1 MKISYKNLKRYL
13 PSLPEADIVAKEIVL
28 HLAEVEDVQSESKSF
43 ENIVFWKITKID
55 THENAD
61 SLRVCM
67 VDVGETEETQ
77 IVCGWSNLEVW
88 QSVAVAKLWASVLWH
103 GEWELVVM
111 KKTAIRWVESFG
123 MICASDEIGL
133 ASTFPSKSEKE
144 ILDLSRFDAKAGTN
158 IADLM
163 GRNDSI
169 MEIDNKS
176 INHRPDMFSYIGLIR
191 ELSVLFAEKM
201 PLEYKNSDFSNLKK
215 LEVKNHIP
223 EIVKRYMALELSG
236 VSNIETPDYI
246 KEVLSSFEKTSKGLL
261 IDMTNYSLYFYGQ
274 PMHAFDA
281 DKIDGNIEIR
291 FARIWEKIIALDDK
305 EYELGENDIVIA
317 DSSKILAI
325 AWIIGGKDSAV
336 SNSTTRII
344 LESANFPQDILRKS
358 GRNLWVRTD
367 SLNVFEKDIPL
378 EMASRWMS
386 LVYDILKN
394 SFPEMK
400 EIAFADVYSNKQ
412 KEVSIDFDINYIN
425 KLIWAEYSRTEAL
438 EIFDWLGLVLEWEK
452 LKVPFW
458 RKDLN
463 YKADL
468 AEEIARIKGYDS
480 ITPTIPKVNLGAVA
494 QTNIYKLKQ
503 DSRNFFTSKGFFD
516 MYTYSFVNEKLV
528 NKLGYTTEKCVSLK
542 NYLSEELSHMRN
554 SLIPNLMAAVEE
566 NYRDFDNLNLFE
578 IEKIFNYGKTKS
590 DIIETYSLAW
600 IIARDEKIVYYEIQ
614 NIVSDFL
621 KTIGIDKIVFEE
633 AINKPSYAHSGRIA
647 KIIARGKEIWIVW
660 EIHPQ
665 YSANFSTSSRIWF
678 FELNAEVLASISYNT
693 LKYKEISNFQANNF
707 DLSFVVEKSVKW
719 STISNTISKINPLI
733 KKVELFD
740 IYEDEMKLWANLR
753 SLSFKIFIQ
762 SMEWTLDD
770 NVKWT
775 LINDIIA
782 AVVKVWGKLR

>member
-13 PSLPEADIVAKEIVL
+13 NNLPEADTVAKEIIL
-28 HLAEVEDVQSESKSF
+28 HLAEVEEVHCESKSF

-61 SLRVCM
+61 SLSVCM
-67 VDVGETEETQ
+67 LDVGEWENTQ

-88 QSVAVAKLWASVLWH
+88 QGVAVAKLWASVLWH
-103 GEWELVVM
+103 WEWEPVVM

-133 ASTFPSKSEKE
+133 AREFPSKSEKE
-144 ILDLSRFDAKAGTN
+144 ILNLSHFDAKAGTS

-201 PLEYKNSDFSNLKK
+201 PLEYKFADFSNFKK
-215 LEVKNHIP
+215 LEIKNHIP
-223 EIVKRYMALELSG
+223 EIVKRYMALELSW
-236 VSNIETPDYI
+236 VSNIDTPDYI

-281 DKIDGNIEIR
+281 DKVEGNIEIR
-291 FARIWEKIIALDDK
+291 FAKSGEKILALDDK

-325 AWIIGGKDSAV
+325 AWIIWGKDSAV
-336 SNSTTRII
+336 TDSTTRII
-344 LESANFPQDILRKS
+344 LESAYFPQDILRKS

-386 LVYDILKN
+386 LVHDILKS

-400 EIAFADVYSNKQ
+400 EIAFADIYKNKQ
-412 KEVSIDFDINYIN
+412 KEVFIDFDINYIN
-425 KLIWAEYSRTEAL
+425 RLVWTAYSSEEAL
-438 EIFDWLGLVLEWEK
+438 WILTWLGLVLEWEK

-494 QTNIYKLKQ
+494 QTNTYKLKQ

-528 NKLGYTTEKCVSLK
+528 NKLGYSTDKCVALK

-554 SLIPNLMAAVEE
+554 SLIPNLMARVEE

-578 IEKIFNYGKTKS
+578 IEKIFNYGKEKT
-590 DIIETYSLAW
+590 DVVETYSLAW

-633 AINKPSYAHSGRIA
+633 ATTKPTYAHSGRIA

-678 FELNAEVLASISYNT
+678 FELDAEILASISYNT

-707 DLSFVVEKSVKW
+707 DLSFVVENSVKW
-719 STISNTISKINPLI
+719 STIANTIAKINPLI

-740 IYEDEMKLWANLR
+740 IYTDEAKLWANLR

-770 NVKWT
+770 WVKWT

-782 AVVKVWGKLR
+782 AIAKVWGKLR

>member
-13 PSLPEADIVAKEIVL
+13 NNLPDADKVGKEIVL
-28 HLAEVEDVQSESKSF
+28 HLAEVEEVANEAKNLEKVFVWEVVSCSKHPDSEKL
-43 ENIVFWKITKID
+43 NCTIVKINEK
-55 THENAD
+55 EFP
-61 SLRVCM
+61 
-67 VDVGETEETQ
+67 
-77 IVCGWSNLEVW
+77 IVCGAPNVKVGLKVP
-88 QSVAVAKLWASVLWH
+88 VAVVWAELAPDFTIAKT
-103 GEWELVVM
+103 
-111 KKTAIRWVESFG
+111 KIRWEISEW
-123 MICASDEIGL
+123 MICSEDELWLVKERQAWIMELPSDAVL
-133 ASTFPSKSEKE
+133 
-144 ILDLSRFDAKAGTN
+144 GTCMR
-158 IADLM
+158 DYL
-163 GRNDSI
+163 GKNDSI
-169 MEIDNKS
+169 IEIDNKS

-191 ELSVLFAEKM
+191 ELSVLFDEKM
-201 PLEYKNSDFSNLKK
+201 PIEYKNTDFSNFKN

-223 EIVKRYMALELSG
+223 EIVKRYMALELSW
-236 VSNIETPDYI
+236 VSNIETPEYI

-261 IDMTNYSLYFYGQ
+261 IDITNYSLYFYGQ

-281 DKIDGNIEIR
+281 EKVDGNIEIR
-291 FARIWEKIIALDDK
+291 FARIWEKMLALDDK

-317 DSSKILAI
+317 DNSKILAI
-325 AWIIGGKDSAV
+325 AWIIWGKESAV
-336 SNSTTRII
+336 TDTTTRII

-378 EMASRWMS
+378 EMTSKWMS
-386 LVYDILKN
+386 LVHDILKN
-394 SFPEMK
+394 TFPDLK
-400 EIAFADVYSNKQ
+400 EISFADIYPNKQ
-412 KEVSIDFDINYIN
+412 KEVFIDFDIIFIN
-425 KLIWAEYSRTEAL
+425 KLLWTDFTREEAL
-438 EIFDWLGLVLEWEK
+438 KIFTNLGLILEWEK
-452 LKVPFW
+452 FRVPFW

-480 ITPTIPKVNLGAVA
+480 ITPTIPKVNLWAVA
-494 QTNIYKLKQ
+494 QSNIYKLKQ
-503 DSRNFFTSKGFFD
+503 DSRSFFTSKGFFD

-528 NKLGYTTEKCVSLK
+528 NKLGYSTDKCVSLK

-554 SLIPNLMAAVEE
+554 SLIPNLMAAIEE

-578 IEKIFNYGKTKS
+578 IEKIFNYWKTKS
-590 DIIETYSLAW
+590 DIIESYSLAW
-600 IIARDEKIVYYEIQ
+600 IISRDEKIVYFEIQ

-621 KTIGIDKIVFEE
+621 KTIWIDKIVFEE
-633 AINKPSYAHSGRIA
+633 ATNKPSYAHAWRIA
-647 KIIARGKEIWIVW
+647 KIIARGREIWIVW

-665 YSANFSTSSRIWF
+665 YSANFSTQSRIWF
-678 FELNAEVLASISYNT
+678 FELDAEILASISYNT

-719 STISNTISKINPLI
+719 SAIANTIAKINPLV

-740 IYEDEMKLWANLR
+740 IYEDSTKLWENLR

-770 NVKWT
+770 SVKWT

-782 AVVKVWGKLR
+782 AVWKVWGKLR